1 MWMRGKGRTTCN
13 LCQPVFKFN
22 ILFYILSGSYRSGL
36 CSKTFLVKSR
46 RRTHS
51 AKPPI
56 LLSDLSYVCY
66 LPLVFTLSRE
76 ITGIGWCVTCF
87 SGVYRGVLCFYFFLN
102 ITIFFLRS
110 IARSSF
116 YRFYTLERLLPS
128 VHRCTPSVSKNTA
141 PSAFLGKGTSNFG
154 TMEVILCGHLRLP
167 SIF

>member
-1 MWMRGKGRTTCN
+1 MRGKGRTTCN

-87 SGVYRGVLCFYFFLN
+87 SGVYRGVLCFYFFL
-102 ITIFFLRS
+102 TLPYFFFVPSLVHLFIVFIRWRGCSPVCTGAHRQYPKIQPRLRFS
-110 IARSSF
+110 
-116 YRFYTLERLLPS
+116 ERVL
-128 VHRCTPSVSKNTA
+128 RI
-141 PSAFLGKGTSNFG
+141 LGRWK
-154 TMEVILCGHLRLP
+154 
-167 SIF
+167 